1 MAGYP
6 TIFDGHNDV
15 LSRLLGREGGFGGGL
30 FSVYVSADPNTPA
43 PAGLP
48 RVMAALVAAGC
59 DAAALKKLAHKNW
72 LRILGASWKQG
83 RSAQK

>member
-1 MAGYP
+1 
-6 TIFDGHNDV
+6 
-15 LSRLLGREGGFGGGL
+15 
-30 FSVYVSADPNTPA
+30 VYVSADPNTPA